1 MWQKM
6 GQAASLR
13 KAQTALSRSEGPG
26 QMGVGT
32 LIGGGIILAD
42 LSGSKLWWWWPL
54 MARHRRTLHWGLAAT
69 VWCSLAASMV
79 PYWSGRAVNALERQD
94 WHGSRVYL
102 AWMLA
107 FTVIA
112 GIGRYL
118 MRNTLIGLSREVERE
133 QRESLY
139 DFLLAR
145 PFAFYERQ
153 RVGDLM
159 SRLGDDVGT
168 VRMATGPGLMSF
180 LQVISI
186 LPLTLGLMFHTSWRL
201 TLGVMLPFSAL
212 AMGFYIIGKWSHAVQ
227 QKLQLAFSALSTF
240 SHETISGER
249 VVQAFGLEEARVAQ
263 FGALSRRHASLSMK
277 QSVIFSAYAPLAAL
291 ISGLA
296 ALVLVAYGGSLVV
309 RGDLTLGDLTAF
321 TGFLVA
327 LAWPIMSL
335 GWSANLFQRARAG
348 QDRLEQLLR
357 SPEAPLPPAQAIEL
371 PGAPTALCME
381 GLAFRF
387 ETGRGLGP
395 LDLTLAPGDSLAVVG
410 GIGSGKTLLLQAL
423 AGLRE
428 PQAGRLLVDGEPL
441 GEPQLRRHWAGLG
454 WVPQDAFLF
463 SDTLRANLTM
473 GCPEATEDEIWEI
486 ARVVAMDGLVRRLP
500 GGLDTVV
507 GERGVILS
515 GGERQRTALARA
527 LLRRPRLLLLDDA
540 LSAVDAETESQ
551 ILENLRAFL
560 GKSTLVVA
568 THRVFVAETCA
579 RVLVLEEG
587 RAVQLGTPGELGAE
601 PGLYARL
608 KRLQS
613 LERELV
619 RGA

>member
-1 MWQKM
+1 M
-6 GQAASLR
+6 
-13 KAQTALSRSEGPG
+13 
-26 QMGVGT
+26 
-32 LIGGGIILAD
+32 AD
-42 LSGSKLWWWWPL
+42 LSKSKLFWWWPL
-54 MARHRRTLHWGLAAT
+54 MARHRRTLNWGLAAT
-69 VWCSLAASMV
+69 VWCSVAASMV
-79 PYWSGRAVNALERQD
+79 PYWSGRAVNALEHRD
-94 WHGSRVYL
+94 WHGSRVFL
-102 AWMLA
+102 GWMLA
-107 FTVIA
+107 FTAVA

-139 DFLLAR
+139 SFLLAR

-180 LQVISI
+180 LQVLSI
-186 LPLTLGLMFHTSWRL
+186 LPVTLGLMFHTSWRL
-201 TLGVMLPFSAL
+201 TLAVMLPFSFLAL
-212 AMGFYIIGKWSHAVQ
+212 GFYIIGKWSHAVQ
-227 QKLQLAFSALSTF
+227 QKLQLAFSALSTY

-249 VVQAFGLEEARVAQ
+249 VVQAFGLEAVRVAQ
-263 FGALSRRHASLSMK
+263 FGTLSRRHAALSMQ
-277 QSVIFSAYAPLAAL
+277 QSVIFSAYAPLSAL
-291 ISGLA
+291 ISGLS

-309 RGDLTLGDLTAF
+309 RGTLSLGDLTAF

-327 LAWPIMSL
+327 MAWPMMSL
-335 GWSANLFQRARAG
+335 GWSANLFQRAKAG
-348 QDRLEQLLR
+348 QDRLDQLLH
-357 SPEAPLPPAQAIEL
+357 SPERALPAAEVIAL
-371 PGAPTALCME
+371 PDVPV
-381 GLAFRF
+381 GLALEGVTHRF

-395 LDLTLAPGDSLAVVG
+395 LDLALAPGESLAVVG
-410 GIGSGKTLLLQAL
+410 GIGSGKTLLLQVL

-428 PQAGRLLVDGEPL
+428 PQTGRLLVDGEPL
-441 GEPQLRRHWAGLG
+441 ADAMLRRHWAGLG
-454 WVPQDAFLF
+454 WVPQEAFLF
-463 SDTLRANLTM
+463 SDTLRMNLAM
-473 GCPEATEDEIWEI
+473 GRPEASEAEIWEI
-486 ARVVAMDGLVRRLP
+486 ARVVAMDDLIRRLP
-500 GGLDTVV
+500 DGLDTVV

-515 GGERQRTALARA
+515 GGERQRAALARA

-540 LSAVDAETESQ
+540 LSAVDAETESR
-551 ILENLRAFL
+551 ILENLRGFL
-560 GKSTLVVA
+560 GRSTLVLA

-587 RAVQLGTPGELGAE
+587 QAIQLGSPEALAAQ
-601 PGLYARL
+601 PGLFARL

>member
-1 MWQKM
+1 
-6 GQAASLR
+6 
-13 KAQTALSRSEGPG
+13 
-26 QMGVGT
+26 
-32 LIGGGIILAD
+32 
-42 LSGSKLWWWWPL
+42 
-54 MARHRRTLHWGLAAT
+54 MARHRRTLYWGLTAT
-69 VWCSLAASMV
+69 VWCSVAASVV

-94 WHGSRVYL
+94 WHGSRVFL
-102 AWMLA
+102 GWMLG
-107 FTVIA
+107 FTVAA

-139 DFLLAR
+139 SYLLSR

-159 SRLGDDVGT
+159 SRVGDDVGT

-180 LQVISI
+180 LQVLSI
-186 LPLTLGLMFHTSWRL
+186 LPVTLGLMFHTSWRL
-201 TLGVMLPFSAL
+201 TLAVMLPFSFLAL
-212 AMGFYIIGKWSHAVQ
+212 GFYVIGKWSHMVQ

-263 FGALSRRHASLSMK
+263 FGTLSRRHAMLSMK
-277 QSVIFSAYAPLAAL
+277 QSVIFSAYAPLSAL
-291 ISGLA
+291 IGGMS
-296 ALVLVAYGGSLVV
+296 ALVLVSYGGNLVV
-309 RGDLTLGDLTAF
+309 HGKLTLGDLTAF

-327 LAWPIMSL
+327 LAWPMMSL
-335 GWSANLFQRARAG
+335 GWSANLFQRAKAG
-348 QDRLEQLLR
+348 QERLDQLVH
-357 SPEAPLPPAQAIEL
+357 SPEPALPAADPIAL
-371 PGAPTALCME
+371 PDIPVSLSLE
-381 GLAFRF
+381 GLSHRF

-395 LDLTLAPGDSLAVVG
+395 LDLHLTPGDSLAVVG
-410 GIGSGKTLLLQAL
+410 GIGSGKTLLLQVL

-428 PQAGRLLVDGEPL
+428 PQSGRMLVDGEPL
-441 GEPQLRRHWAGLG
+441 SHATLRRHWAGLG
-454 WVPQDAFLF
+454 WVPQEAFLF
-463 SDTLRANLTM
+463 SDTLRVNLAM
-473 GCPEATEDEIWEI
+473 GRPDATEEEIWEI
-486 ARVVAMDGLVRRLP
+486 ARVVAMDELIRRLP
-500 GGLDTVV
+500 DGLDTVV

-540 LSAVDAETESQ
+540 LSAVDAETESR
-551 ILENLRAFL
+551 ILENLRGFL
-560 GKSTLVVA
+560 GTSTLVLA

-587 RAVQLGTPGELGAE
+587 LPIQLGSPEALAGQAGTF
-601 PGLYARL
+601 ARL